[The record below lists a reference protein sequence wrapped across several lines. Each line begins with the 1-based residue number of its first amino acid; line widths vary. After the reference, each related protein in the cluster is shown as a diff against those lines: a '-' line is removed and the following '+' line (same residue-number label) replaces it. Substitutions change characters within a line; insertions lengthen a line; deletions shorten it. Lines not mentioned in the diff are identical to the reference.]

1 MEDRRKAGS
10 FAWLDSKEAEGRVSP
25 PTFFFFFK
33 AGGSVAKPH
42 TLMESEEKDGNKDW
56 KRGAQRKRLERL
68 REGEKKPQKKPEGT
82 ACLTSLLI
90 SNTPSWIFS

>member
-1 MEDRRKAGS
+1 
-10 FAWLDSKEAEGRVSP
+10 
-25 PTFFFFFK
+25 
-33 AGGSVAKPH
+33 
-42 TLMESEEKDGNKDW
+42 MESEEKDGNKDW